1 MTTVL
6 ITGGA
11 GFIGRWLVRHALNAG
26 AVVVVYDNLSV
37 GSLENLMEMEGNFAF
52 YQGDIRDQAR
62 LSQVLRKHAVERVFH
77 LAALHYIPYCESHP
91 QETYEVNL
99 VGTLAVLEAMRAAS
113 VRRLVFASTGALY
126 PPLDTPLTEETPLE
140 PQDIYGLTKLHCEQ
154 AIQYYQKRY
163 GIEATIVR
171 LFNTYG
177 PYETNPHLLPHI
189 IQTLKQGV
197 REIPLGNLKP
207 KRDYV
212 YVTDVAEGFW
222 RLGESPATVGV
233 YNLGTGVE
241 HSVEEVVA
249 TLSELLRMPIQI
261 VQDPTRVRPVD
272 KLHQRADLERLRAAL
287 RWTPSTSLTQ
297 GLRHWLAF
305 EGLLGQRCG

>member
-11 GFIGRWLVRHALNAG
+11 GFIGRWLVQHALNAG
-26 AVVVVYDNLSV
+26 AAVVIYDNLSV
-37 GSLENLMEMEGNFAF
+37 GSLENLMEMEGKFIF
-52 YQGDIRDQAR
+52 YQGDIRDQ
-62 LSQVLRKHAVERVFH
+62 SQLAQIMRKHSVERVFH
-77 LAALHYIPYCESHP
+77 LAAIHYIPYCESHP
-91 QETYEVNL
+91 QETFEVNL

-113 VRRLVFASTGALY
+113 VQRLVFASTGALY
-126 PPLDTPLTEETPLE
+126 PPLNIPLTEQTPLE

-154 AIQYYQKRY
+154 AIHYYQKRY
-163 GIEATIVR
+163 GMEATLVR

-222 RLGESPATVGV
+222 RLGETPATVGV

-287 RWTPSTSLTQ
+287 RWTPSTSLTD
-297 GLRHWLAF
+297 GLQRWLTV
-305 EGLLGQRCG
+305 EGLLERR

>member
-26 AVVVVYDNLSV
+26 AAVVVYDNLRV
-37 GSLENLMEMEGNFAF
+37 GSLENLMEIEGSFAF
-52 YQGDIRDQAR
+52 YQGDIRDQ
-62 LSQVLRKHAVERVFH
+62 SQLVHVLRKHSVGRVFH

-91 QETYEVNL
+91 QETFEVNL
-99 VGTLAVLEAMRAAS
+99 VGTLAVLEAMRAAL
-113 VRRLVFASTGALY
+113 VPRLVFASTGALY
-126 PPLDTPLTEETPLE
+126 PPLDIPLTEETPLE

-163 GIEATIVR
+163 GIEATLVR

-177 PYETNPHLLPHI
+177 AYETNPHLLPHI

-212 YVTDVAEGFW
+212 YVEDVAEGFW
-222 RLGESPATVGV
+222 RLGASPSTVGV

-249 TLSELLRMPIQI
+249 TLAALLQTPIQI
-261 VQDPTRVRPVD
+261 VQDPSRVRPVD
-272 KLHQRADLERLRAAL
+272 KLHQRADLERLRSAL
-287 RWTPSTSLTQ
+287 QWVPSTSLVD
-297 GLRHWLAF
+297 GLRRWLTM
-305 EGLLGQRCG
+305 EGLLEQR

>member
-26 AVVVVYDNLSV
+26 AAVVVYDDLRV
-37 GSLENLMEMEGNFAF
+37 GSLENLMEMEGKFAF
-52 YQGDIRDQAR
+52 YRGDTRDQ
-62 LSQVLRKHAVERVFH
+62 SQLVHVMRKHSVERVFH

-91 QETYEVNL
+91 QETFEVNL

-113 VRRLVFASTGALY
+113 VSRLMFASTGALY
-126 PPLDTPLTEETPLE
+126 PPLDAPLTEDTHLE

-154 AIQYYQKRY
+154 VIQYYQKRY
-163 GIEATIVR
+163 NIKATLVR

-177 PYETNPHLLPHI
+177 AYETNPHLLPHI

-197 REIPLGNLKP
+197 RVIPLGNLKP

-212 YVTDVAEGFW
+212 YVEDVAEGFW
-222 RLGESPATVGV
+222 RLGALNTTVGV

-241 HSVEEVVA
+241 YSVEEVVA
-249 TLSELLRMPIQI
+249 TLAELLQTPIQI
-261 VQDPTRVRPVD
+261 VQDPSRVRPVD
-272 KLHQRADLERLRAAL
+272 KLHQRADLERLRSAL
-287 RWTPSTSLTQ
+287 QWVPSTSLED
-297 GLRHWLAF
+297 GLRRWLTM
-305 EGLLGQRCG
+305 EGLLEQR

>member
-11 GFIGRWLVRHALNAG
+11 GFIGRWLVQHALNAG
-26 AVVVVYDNLSV
+26 AAVVIYDNLSV
-37 GSLENLMEMEGNFAF
+37 GSLENLMEMEGNFIF
-52 YQGDIRDQAR
+52 YQGDIRDQ
-62 LSQVLRKHAVERVFH
+62 SQLAQIMRKHSVERVFH
-77 LAALHYIPYCESHP
+77 LAAIHYIPYCESHP
-91 QETYEVNL
+91 QETFEVNL

-113 VRRLVFASTGALY
+113 VQRLVFASTGALY
-126 PPLDTPLTEETPLE
+126 PPLNIPLTEQTPLE

-154 AIQYYQKRY
+154 AIHYYQKRY
-163 GIEATIVR
+163 GMEATLVR

-222 RLGESPATVGV
+222 RLGETPATVGV

-287 RWTPSTSLTQ
+287 RWTPSTSLTD
-297 GLRHWLAF
+297 GLQRWLTV
-305 EGLLGQRCG
+305 EGLLERR

>member
-11 GFIGRWLVRHALNAG
+11 GFIGRWLVQHALNAG
-26 AVVVVYDNLSV
+26 AAVVIYDNLSV
-37 GSLENLMEMEGNFAF
+37 GSLENLMEMEGKFIF
-52 YQGDIRDQAR
+52 YQGDIRDQ
-62 LSQVLRKHAVERVFH
+62 SQLAQIMRKHSVERVFH
-77 LAALHYIPYCESHP
+77 LAAIHYIPYCESHP
-91 QETYEVNL
+91 QETFEVNL

-113 VRRLVFASTGALY
+113 VQRLVFASTGALY
-126 PPLDTPLTEETPLE
+126 PPLNIPLTEQTPLE

-154 AIQYYQKRY
+154 AIHYYQKRY
-163 GIEATIVR
+163 GMEATLVR

-287 RWTPSTSLTQ
+287 RWTPSTSLTD
-297 GLRHWLAF
+297 GLQRWLTV
-305 EGLLGQRCG
+305 EGLLEQR

>member
-11 GFIGRWLVRHALNAG
+11 GFIGRWLVRRALSAG
-26 AVVVVYDNLSV
+26 ATVVVYDDLRV
-37 GSLENLMEMEGNFAF
+37 GSLENLMEMEGKFAF
-52 YQGDIRDQAR
+52 YRGDIRDQ
-62 LSQVLRKHAVERVFH
+62 SQLVHVMRKHSVERVFH

-91 QETYEVNL
+91 QETFEVNL
-99 VGTLAVLEAMRAAS
+99 VGTVAVLEAMRAAS
-113 VRRLVFASTGALY
+113 VSRLVFASTGALY
-126 PPLDTPLTEETPLE
+126 PPLDAPLTEDTHLE

-154 AIQYYQKRY
+154 VIQYYQKRY
-163 GIEATIVR
+163 NIKATLVR

-177 PYETNPHLLPHI
+177 AYETNPHLLPHI

-212 YVTDVAEGFW
+212 YVEDVAEGFW
-222 RLGESPATVGV
+222 RLGASPLTVGV

-249 TLSELLRMPIQI
+249 TLAELLQTPIQI
-261 VQDPTRVRPVD
+261 VQDLSRVRPVD
-272 KLHQRADLERLRAAL
+272 KLHQRADLERLRSAL
-287 RWTPSTSLTQ
+287 QWAPSTSLVDR
-297 GLRHWLAF
+297 LRRWLTM
-305 EGLLGQRCG
+305 EGLLEQR

>member
-11 GFIGRWLVRHALNAG
+11 GFIGRWLVQHALNAG
-26 AVVVVYDNLSV
+26 AAVVIYDNLSV
-37 GSLENLMEMEGNFAF
+37 GSLENLMEMEGKFIF
-52 YQGDIRDQAR
+52 YQGDIRDQ
-62 LSQVLRKHAVERVFH
+62 SQLAQIMRKHSVERVFH
-77 LAALHYIPYCESHP
+77 LAAIHYIPYCESHP
-91 QETYEVNL
+91 QETFEVNL

-113 VRRLVFASTGALY
+113 VQRLVFASTGALY
-126 PPLDTPLTEETPLE
+126 PPLNIPLTEQTPLE

-154 AIQYYQKRY
+154 AIHYYQKRY
-163 GIEATIVR
+163 GMEATLVR

-287 RWTPSTSLTQ
+287 RWTPSTSLTD
-297 GLRHWLAF
+297 GLQRWLTV
-305 EGLLGQRCG
+305 EGLLERR

>member
-11 GFIGRWLVRHALNAG
+11 GFIGRWLVQHALNAG
-26 AVVVVYDNLSV
+26 AAVVIYDNLSV
-37 GSLENLMEMEGNFAF
+37 GSLENLMEMEGKFIF
-52 YQGDIRDQAR
+52 YQGDIRDQ
-62 LSQVLRKHAVERVFH
+62 SQLAQIMRKHSVERVFH
-77 LAALHYIPYCESHP
+77 LAAIHYIPYCESHP
-91 QETYEVNL
+91 QETFEVNL

-113 VRRLVFASTGALY
+113 VQRLVFASTGALY
-126 PPLDTPLTEETPLE
+126 PPLNIPLTEQTPLE

-154 AIQYYQKRY
+154 AIHYYQKRY
-163 GIEATIVR
+163 GMEATLVR

-222 RLGESPATVGV
+222 RLGETPATVGV

-287 RWTPSTSLTQ
+287 RWTPSTSLTD
-297 GLRHWLAF
+297 GLQRWLTV
-305 EGLLGQRCG
+305 EGLLEQR